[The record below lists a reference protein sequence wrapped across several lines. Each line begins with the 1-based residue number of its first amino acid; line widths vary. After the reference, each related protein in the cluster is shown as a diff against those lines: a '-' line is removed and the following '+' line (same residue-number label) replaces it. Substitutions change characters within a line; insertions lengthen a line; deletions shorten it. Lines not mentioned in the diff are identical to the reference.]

1 MNLSIIKE
9 VNNVSAIVITDLT
22 KRLGKQRVLSNI
34 NLEILDGEFF
44 SLLGTENSGKTTLAK
59 IIMGYLKPNNGS
71 IRIYDMDSFKE
82 SKEIKEST
90 SLVFEDLILNS
101 NLKVHSL
108 LKKTLNAHNLTSTED
123 IDALCDYFE
132 FNGSNRISALD
143 NREMKILSIINA
155 LVTKP
160 RLLVLDNPTKDLN
173 ESDIN
178 KLFSHIKKLNETE
191 GLTVLLLSD
200 SLSEAKKYSSRIAYL
215 SNGKIQN
222 IEYNNQKISEDK
234 VLKIPE
240 YRGNLNYFTS
250 IGARVIKDEDDETIL
265 YYDKEIPALSKVI
278 YEENLVNYELKNA
291 KLEDK
296 INAYY
301 SGDNPNPENF
311 AKPVEQAEVVE
322 TSVADDTTI
331 HAEEI
336 NGVTESTI
344 KINEEPS
351 AEFTEIEG
359 VKVEDT
365 NPQKDEIHNTKTNL
379 FVDDEYRETVINNEA
394 VVNNNDETIFIPSET
409 NEDSIFNATENTLSK
424 EDKDDI

>member
-1 MNLSIIKE
+1 M
-9 VNNVSAIVITDLT
+9 SAIVITDLT

>member
-1 MNLSIIKE
+1 M
-9 VNNVSAIVITDLT
+9 SAIVITDLT

-101 NLKVHSL
+101 NLKVNSL
-108 LKKTLNAHNLTSTED
+108 LKKTLNAHNLSSTED
-123 IDALCDYFE
+123 IDTLCDYFE
-132 FNGSNRISALD
+132 LNGSNRISALD

-222 IEYNNQKISEDK
+222 IEYNNQKIAEDK

-250 IGARVIKDEDDETIL
+250 IGARLIKDEDDETIL

-311 AKPVEQAEVVE
+311 AKPVKKTDASLTAE
-322 TSVADDTTI
+322 TNNNTI
-331 HAEEI
+331 NAEKI

-379 FVDDEYRETVINNEA
+379 FVDDEYKETVINNETVA
-394 VVNNNDETIFIPSET
+394 NNNDETIFIPSET

>member
-1 MNLSIIKE
+1 M
-9 VNNVSAIVITDLT
+9 SAIVITDLT

-101 NLKVHSL
+101 NLKVNSL
-108 LKKTLNAHNLTSTED
+108 LKKTLNAHNLSSTED
-123 IDALCDYFE
+123 IDTLCDYFE
-132 FNGSNRISALD
+132 LNGSNRISALD
-143 NREMKILSIINA
+143 NREMKILSIVNA

-311 AKPVEQAEVVE
+311 AKPVEKTDDSLTAE
-322 TSVADDTTI
+322 TNNNTI
-331 HAEEI
+331 NAEEI

-379 FVDDEYRETVINNEA
+379 FVDDEYKETVINNET